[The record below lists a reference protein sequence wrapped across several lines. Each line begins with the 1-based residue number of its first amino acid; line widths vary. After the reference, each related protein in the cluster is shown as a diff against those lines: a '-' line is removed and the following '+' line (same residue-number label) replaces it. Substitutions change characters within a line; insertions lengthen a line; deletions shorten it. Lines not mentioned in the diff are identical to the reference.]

1 MGHQVKFKDWSR
13 MVLAGRGG
21 GGVAGELVFIGLRG
35 SLGEDEILEIKSSVV
50 SSTM

>member
-13 MVLAGRGG
+13 MVMAGRGG
-21 GGVAGELVFIGLRG
+21 GAVAGELVFIGYRG
-35 SLGEDEILEIKSSVV
+35 SLCKNEILEMKSGVV